1 MHRQTYFTNKLKV
14 TAMKKYDW
22 SDYTDEDLMDEI
34 TLLFQVMD
42 IIQENQEL
50 SAKDKQNVIDDC
62 LDKLNSLYDE
72 QRKRGTFK

>member
-1 MHRQTYFTNKLKV
+1 MHRQTYFIDKLKV
-14 TAMKKYDW
+14 TAMKKYD
-22 SDYTDEDLMDEI
+22 DYTDEDLMDEI

>member
-1 MHRQTYFTNKLKV
+1 
-14 TAMKKYDW
+14 MKKYDW

-62 LDKLNSLYDE
+62 LDKLNPLYDE